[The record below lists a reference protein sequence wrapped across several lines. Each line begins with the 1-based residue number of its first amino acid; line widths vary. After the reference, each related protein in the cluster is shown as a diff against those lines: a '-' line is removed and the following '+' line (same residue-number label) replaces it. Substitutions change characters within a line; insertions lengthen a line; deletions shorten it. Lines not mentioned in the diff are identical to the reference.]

1 MTAGR
6 YDDVHLWP
14 YKPVVGMHNVYK
26 KAKIMSWT
34 SGYLGRTD
42 LVTVPRG
49 GAACAFFKFD
59 SGPKKY
65 VKKVINLIEDSHIK

>member
-1 MTAGR
+1 M
-6 YDDVHLWP
+6 L
-14 YKPVVGMHNVYK
+14 HNATIIHATK
-26 KAKIMSWT
+26 EHRAK
-34 SGYLGRTD
+34 
-42 LVTVPRG
+42 G